1 MSVCVCVSSG
11 KGEQAAVAATSN
23 RFLQFVSGEKE
34 NTETHQVFIA
44 LLPFSRY
51 FVTFAPP
58 WWSHKENSRV
68 EDRRKKETRKEKR
81 KEQKESSRDGRLA
94 LSVSS

>member
-11 KGEQAAVAATSN
+11 KREQTAVAATSN

-34 NTETHQVFIA
+34 HTDTHQVIIA

-68 EDRRKKETRKEKR
+68 EDRRKKRQERGEEKR
-81 KEQKESSRDGRLA
+81 TKRKL
-94 LSVSS
+94 

>member
-34 NTETHQVFIA
+34 NTETHQVIIA

-68 EDRRKKETRKEKR
+68 EDRRKKRQERRKEKKRTKR
-81 KEQKESSRDGRLA
+81 KL
-94 LSVSS
+94 

>member
-34 NTETHQVFIA
+34 NTETHQVIIA

-68 EDRRKKETRKEKR
+68 EEKR
-81 KEQKESSRDGRLA
+81 DKKGEKKRTKRKL
-94 LSVSS
+94 